1 MRARV
6 TVGAGGRNLLFVLT
20 ILFFATPI
28 VWLLLAPTKNTN
40 QLSYLNPMAFG
51 SFGQLGQ
58 TASNLFGYQGG
69 VIWVWFTNSVW
80 YTLIS
85 VALALIA
92 AVPAGYALAKFRFR
106 GSTTVLFVT
115 LLTMIV
121 PGAALILP
129 LYLEMSAVGLVN
141 TPWSVILP
149 AAFHPFGVYM
159 IYLFAKNAVPD
170 SVIEAAR
177 LDGASEF
184 GIMWRIFLPLARPA
198 VVMIGFF
205 AVVGSWNA
213 FFLPFIMLTSSNLQT
228 LQTGLEALI
237 ASTGALGG
245 GNLSNID
252 IHAPEVALATIISI
266 LPILLVFLFAQRY
279 LAAGQAAGAEKG

>member
-1 MRARV
+1 MR
-6 TVGAGGRNLLFVLT
+6 TPGIGALSRNVLFVAT
-20 ILFFATPI
+20 IVFFATPI
-28 VWLLLAPTKNTN
+28 VWLLLAPTKDTN
-40 QLSYLNPMAFG
+40 HLSQQAPLSFG
-51 SFGQLGQ
+51 SFPQLAESI
-58 TASNLFGYQGG
+58 TNLIGYQNG
-69 VIWVWFTNSVW
+69 IIFVWMANSVW
-80 YTLIS
+80 YTLVS
-85 VALALIA
+85 VGIGLIA
-92 AVPAGYALAKFRFR
+92 SVPAGYALAKFSFR
-106 GSTTVLFVT
+106 GNTLVLFVT
-115 LLTMIV
+115 LMTMIV

-149 AAFHPFGVYM
+149 GTFYPFGVYM
-159 IYLFAKNAVPD
+159 IYLFAKNAIPD
-170 SVIEAAR
+170 SIIEAAR

-184 GIMWRIFLPLARPA
+184 GIFMRIFLPLARPA
-198 VVMIGFF
+198 VVMIAFF

-213 FFLPFIMLTSSNLQT
+213 FFLPFIMLTSNGLQT

-237 ASTGALGG
+237 SATGALGG

-266 LPILLVFLFAQRY
+266 LPILLVFLFAQKY

>member
-1 MRARV
+1 
-6 TVGAGGRNLLFVLT
+6 
-20 ILFFATPI
+20 
-28 VWLLLAPTKNTN
+28 VWLLLAPTKDTN
-40 QLSYLNPMAFG
+40 HLSQQAPLSFG
-51 SFGQLGQ
+51 SFPQLAESI
-58 TASNLFGYQGG
+58 TNLIGYQNG
-69 VIWVWFTNSVW
+69 IIFVWMANSVW
-80 YTLIS
+80 YTLVS
-85 VALALIA
+85 VGIGLIA
-92 AVPAGYALAKFRFR
+92 SVPAGYALAKFSFR
-106 GSTTVLFVT
+106 GNTLVLFVT
-115 LLTMIV
+115 LMTMIV

-149 AAFHPFGVYM
+149 GTFYPFGVYM
-159 IYLFAKNAVPD
+159 IYLFAKNAIPD
-170 SVIEAAR
+170 SIIEAAR

-184 GIMWRIFLPLARPA
+184 GIFMRIFLPLARPA
-198 VVMIGFF
+198 VVMIAFF

-213 FFLPFIMLTSSNLQT
+213 FFLPFIMLTSNGLQT

-237 ASTGALGG
+237 SATGALGG

-266 LPILLVFLFAQRY
+266 LPILLVFLFAQKY